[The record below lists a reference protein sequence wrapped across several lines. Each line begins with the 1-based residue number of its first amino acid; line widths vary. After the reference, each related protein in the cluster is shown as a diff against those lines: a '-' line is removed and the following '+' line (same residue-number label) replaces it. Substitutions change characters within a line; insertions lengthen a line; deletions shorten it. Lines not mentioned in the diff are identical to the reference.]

1 MIVERRLQNRILM
14 QLTAIG
20 TAASVF
26 VCLLAVSQ
34 TPGLALDL
42 RRANLAAV
50 PPSVITPARKSQ
62 AGLDPINPA
71 SSAGSVG
78 SAGSAGSA
86 GIPLRGPI
94 ALPLSI
100 DQAMSETLTASP
112 RAASLRL
119 QLGIA
124 KSGLIR
130 ATELPNPSIF
140 MDNGYRA
147 EFTYRYGF
155 TVPIEPPW
163 KLALRIL
170 AAKKQIKLAD
180 LEISKG
186 LWALRGDIRQSY
198 TEVLVSQERYETLS
212 QLAQLYEKLAAA
224 ASKRFA
230 AGEVAQ
236 IDAYRAELALTQA
249 EINRDQMQNQ
259 VLQAKQ
265 GLSVLLGRNYD
276 TALDVPR
283 LPPFKLKAVKRDY
296 LPDFDKP
303 LPELPT
309 LLTKAFQNR
318 LEIKIA
324 EQSIR
329 TNGANLKMAIGNILP
344 NPTIGVGSSVVN
356 GPAPQPAAGDSIGD
370 PGAPKTNFHGFFF
383 QVFQELP
390 IFNVQQGDISQYRA
404 VIKQF
409 KAELFTQQNI
419 VQAEV
424 VAAYRAVVMQRQRI
438 EAYQIKAL
446 DRSALIA
453 KMTQRSYEV
462 GQIDINSVLVAQEA
476 NVQIRR
482 DYLDAVYA
490 YEIAYTNLEQAIGTT
505 LD

>member
-1 MIVERRLQNRILM
+1 MNQKSLARI
-14 QLTAIG
+14 TARANALG
-20 TAASVF
+20 TTFSAFAF
-26 VCLLAVSQ
+26 LLAISQ
-34 TPGLALDL
+34 TPGHALDL
-42 RRANLAAV
+42 RKRNLAAV
-50 PPSVITPARKSQ
+50 PPSVVTPARKSPT
-62 AGLDPINPA
+62 GLDPIGP
-71 SSAGSVG
+71 
-78 SAGSAGSA
+78 A
-86 GIPLRGPI
+86 GIPLRGPM

-186 LWALRGDIRQSY
+186 LWALRGDIRQAY

-212 QLAQLYEKLAAA
+212 QLTQLYEKLAAA
-224 ASKRFA
+224 ASKRFTT
-230 AGEVAQ
+230 GEVAQ

-283 LPPFKLKAVKRDY
+283 LPPFKLKAIKRDY
-296 LPDFDKP
+296 LPDFDRP
-303 LPELPT
+303 LPELPA
-309 LLTKAFQNR
+309 LLTRAFQNR

-324 EQSIR
+324 EQSIK
-329 TNGANLKMAIGNILP
+329 TNGANLKLAIGNILP

-356 GPAPQPAAGDSIGD
+356 GPAPQPAPGDSIGD

-404 VIKQF
+404 TIKQF

-424 VAAYRAVVMQRQRI
+424 VSAYRALVMQRQRI
-438 EAYQIKAL
+438 EAYQTKAL
-446 DRSALIA
+446 DRSAQIA

-476 NVQIRR
+476 NVQIRK